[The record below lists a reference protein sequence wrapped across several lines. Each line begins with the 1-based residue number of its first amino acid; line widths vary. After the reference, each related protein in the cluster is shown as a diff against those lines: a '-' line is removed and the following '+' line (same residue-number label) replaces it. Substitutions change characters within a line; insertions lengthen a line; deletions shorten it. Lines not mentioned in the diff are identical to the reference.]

1 MKATSPVKLP
11 SIQDLDLNNRA
22 VFMRLDL
29 NVPLKDGKIT
39 SDARI
44 QAALPTIRYALEKG
58 AKLAIASHL
67 GRPKGK
73 FKKEDSLEPVGAH
86 LSELLKQEVLLSEDC
101 IGDGVKGLMRD
112 LRPGGILL
120 LENLRFHNEEEAN
133 DVAFARQLAA
143 PFEVYINDAFGASHR
158 AHASIVGMV
167 KNIATCG
174 AGFLLEK
181 EVNALQTLLHEPKK
195 PFVAIVGGA
204 KVSDKVGV
212 LEALL
217 GRVTTLCIGGAMAYT
232 FLKAQDHDCGKS
244 KIEDDKLH
252 VASDVIKRAKARG
265 VELMLPTDHVCASD
279 FAESAAP
286 TVVTTPAIPAHLM
299 GLDIGPDTR
308 AAYVARVHSAATVFW
323 NGPMGVF
330 EWDRFAA
337 GTRAVA
343 AAVAKN
349 PGYTVVGGGD
359 SVAAIE
365 QAGVADKIKHVSTG
379 GGASLELL
387 QYGTLP
393 GIEALHGKF

>member
-1 MKATSPVKLP
+1 MKAADKLP
-11 SIQDLDLNNRA
+11 SISDLKLDNRA

-29 NVPLKDGKIT
+29 NVPIKSGVIT

-44 QAALPTIRYALEKG
+44 TAALPTIKYALEHG
-58 AKLAIASHL
+58 AKLALASHL

-73 FKKEDSLEPVGAH
+73 FKKEDSLETVGVR
-86 LSELLKQEVLLSEDC
+86 LSELLNQEVLLADDC

-112 LRPGGILL
+112 LRPGGVVL

-133 DVAFARQLAA
+133 DAVFARALAA

-167 KNIATCG
+167 KHIAASG

-181 EVNALQTLLHEPKK
+181 EVNALQGLLHNPAK
-195 PFVAIVGGA
+195 PFVAIIGGA
-204 KVSDKVGV
+204 KVSDKLGV

-217 GRVTTLCIGGAMAYT
+217 SRVNTLCIGGAMAYT
-232 FLKAQDHDCGKS
+232 FLKAQDFDCGKS
-244 KIEDDKLH
+244 KIEDDKLR
-252 VASDVIKRAKARG
+252 VASEILKRAGDRN
-265 VELMLPTDHVCASD
+265 VEVMLPTDHI
-279 FAESAAP
+279 AADEFSENATP
-286 TVVTTPAIPAHLM
+286 TAVTTPSIPAHLM

-308 AAYVARVHSAATVFW
+308 AAYAARIHQAKTVFW

-337 GTRAVA
+337 GTRSVARAVA
-343 AAVAKN
+343 DN
-349 PGYTVVGGGD
+349 PGFTVVGGGD

-365 QAGVADKIKHVSTG
+365 QAGVADQIKHVSTG

-387 QYGTLP
+387 QFGTLP
-393 GIEALHGKF
+393 GIEALRGKF